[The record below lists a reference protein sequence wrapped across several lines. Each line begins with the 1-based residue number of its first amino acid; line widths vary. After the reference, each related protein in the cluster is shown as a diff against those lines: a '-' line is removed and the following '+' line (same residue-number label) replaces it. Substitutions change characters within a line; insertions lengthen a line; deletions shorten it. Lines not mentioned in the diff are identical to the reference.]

1 MSLSDAKAPTMH
13 NDTSRQPTSS
23 PILRR
28 FTLVGMN
35 GYKTVSLQ
43 CRSRVKVV
51 AGENGA
57 GKTSLLNALYSVLA
71 GKPSILYKIDFE
83 RLEVEWAS
91 GESFIS
97 HKAELFP
104 KLDESKLRNSSALDF
119 FVGQGVTAEEA
130 LELLRNYIVGDDDA
144 ISSTSAYQ
152 QIYQE
157 SPYDKDEI
165 YGFCKR
171 AVEGAI
177 QSSQFDELLQ
187 QVKRQIGDISVLYL
201 PTYRRIEA
209 DLFEFR
215 TRARPSIM
223 RHRAAKDGWD
233 SDRLIFFGLEDVE
246 NKLKSIS
253 LAIRRETLDAYS
265 RISGKTLEEL
275 ITAGSTDESSE
286 APLDFQSIQLI
297 LSRIGKQST
306 DVESRIKELIN
317 SEEIYEDRYFNL
329 RRFLRQLTQVYTGRV
344 GDEQAIE
351 EFAKLVNSYLS
362 LNGEPEKLFYFDK
375 QRVEL
380 QAINKF
386 TDKVVPLG
394 ALSSGEK
401 QLVSVFARLLLD
413 PHKRFFII
421 IDEPEL
427 SLSIEWQERFLP
439 DIAATSSCAQLI
451 AITHSPFI
459 YKNNLAPVAGSLDVK
474 YKRVASS
481 IKGAV
486 DE

>member
-1 MSLSDAKAPTMH
+1 MRKFA
-13 NDTSRQPTSS
+13 
-23 PILRR
+23 
-28 FTLVGMN
+28 LVGMN

-83 RLEVEWAS
+83 RLEVEWTS
-91 GESFIS
+91 GETFQSP
-97 HKAELFP
+97 KAELFP
-104 KLDESKLRNSSALDF
+104 KLDEAKLRNSSILDF
-119 FVGQGVTAEEA
+119 FAGQGVSTEDA
-130 LELLRNYIVGDDDA
+130 LELLRHYIVGDDDA
-144 ISSTSAYQ
+144 ITNSSAYQ
-152 QIYQE
+152 QVFQD
-157 SPYDKDEI
+157 SPYDKDDI
-165 YGFCKR
+165 YGFCKS
-171 AVEGAI
+171 AVEGAV
-177 QSSQFDELLQ
+177 QPSQFDELFQ

-215 TRARPSIM
+215 TRPRPSP
-223 RHRAAKDGWD
+223 RRPRANKGGWD

-275 ITAGSTDESSE
+275 LTADSKDESSE
-286 APLDFQSIQLI
+286 SPLDFQSIQLI

-306 DVESRIKELIN
+306 NVEARIEELIN
-317 SEEIYEDRYFNL
+317 SEAIYEERYFNL
-329 RRFLRQLTQVYTGRV
+329 RRFLRQLTQVYTGRR

-351 EFAKLVNSYLS
+351 DFAKLVNSYLS
-362 LNGEPEKLFYFDK
+362 LGGEPEKLFSIDK

-380 QAINKF
+380 EAINRF
-386 TDKVVPLG
+386 TKKSVPLG

-413 PHKRFFII
+413 PQKRFFII

-439 DIAATSSCAQLI
+439 DIAATPSCAQLI

-459 YKNNLAPVAGSLDVK
+459 YKNNLASVAGSLDVT
-474 YKRVASS
+474 YKELASRADGM
-481 IKGAV
+481 KN
-486 DE
+486 E

>member
-1 MSLSDAKAPTMH
+1 
-13 NDTSRQPTSS
+13 
-23 PILRR
+23 
-28 FTLVGMN
+28 MN
-35 GYKTVSLQ
+35 GYKTVSLH

-83 RLEVEWAS
+83 RLDVEWAS
-91 GESFIS
+91 GESFQS
-97 HKAELFP
+97 LKPELFP
-104 KLDESKLRNSSALDF
+104 KVDEARLRKSSTLDF
-119 FVGQGVTAEEA
+119 FVSQGSSTEDA
-130 LELLRNYIVGDDDA
+130 LELLRHFIVGDDDA
-144 ISSTSAYQ
+144 ITSSAAYQ
-152 QIYQE
+152 QIYQD
-157 SPYDKDEI
+157 SPYDKEEI

-171 AVEGAI
+171 AVEGVT
-177 QSSQFDELLQ
+177 QPGRFDELFQ

-215 TRARPSIM
+215 TRPSASPRRP
-223 RHRAAKDGWD
+223 RTTKDGWD

-253 LAIRRETLDAYS
+253 LAIRKETLDAYS

-275 ITAGSTDESSE
+275 LTANSTDESAE
-286 APLDFQSIQLI
+286 APLDLQSIQLI

-306 DVESRIKELIN
+306 DVEARIKDLIT
-317 SEEIYEDRYFNL
+317 SEAIYEDRYFNL
-329 RRFLRQLTQVYTGRV
+329 RRFLRQLTQVYTGRQ
-344 GDEQAIE
+344 GDEKAIE
-351 EFAKLVNSYLS
+351 DFAKLVNSYLS
-362 LNGEPEKLFYFDK
+362 LGGEPEKLFSFDK

-380 QAINKF
+380 QAINRF
-386 TDKVVPLG
+386 TKLPIPLG

-413 PHKRFFII
+413 PQKRFFII

-439 DIAATSSCAQLI
+439 DIAATTSCAQLI

-459 YKNNLAPVAGSLDVK
+459 YKNNLASVAGSMDVS
-474 YKRVASS
+474 YKAPVSTSNEA
-481 IKGAV
+481 A